1 MMVRTLQFLA
11 IIFTALALVP
21 AGAHLAELANKINL
35 PQADYFIVQ
44 GIYRGWALFGIAV
57 VGAIVFN
64 LLLAFVLWRQRPA
77 FWFALAGFVLVA
89 ITLVIFFIWTQPA
102 NLATEFWTS
111 APENWEALRRQWEYT
126 HATSAVLTF
135 IALCSVVLATLLT
148 LPPSRA

>member
-1 MMVRTLQFLA
+1 MTRTLQFLA

-21 AGAHLAELANKINL
+21 GGAHMAALANKINL
-35 PQADYFIVQ
+35 RQADYFIVQ
-44 GIYRGWALFGIAV
+44 GIYRGWALFGITV

-64 LLLAFVLWRQRPA
+64 LLLALVLRRQRPA

-111 APENWEALRRQWEYT
+111 APENWETLRRQWEYT

-135 IALCSVVLATLLT
+135 LALCSVVLSTLLT
-148 LPPSRA
+148 PPSPRV